1 MNHQHS
7 GLIEALTFDTFVSAS
22 GNRAALSA
30 SRNAVAMLGHACN
43 PLFICGRSASGKT
56 HLLHAIGNAVREVSP
71 SVAVGY
77 ICAED
82 YCSSVATAYRKKTF
96 ENFRSRLRALD
107 LLLLDDVQLLKDKSR
122 SQEEL
127 ASLIDALVRDK
138 KQVVIASDVR
148 PDALEGFSERLVT
161 RLSSGAIVRIDPV
174 RPIPLGCED
183 RAGEPVISTDDIA
196 RAVRQV
202 EGVISGGERDPDRMP
217 KLLEAIRRV
226 WVQEGTDLRLG
237 QLLMNLSAEHGVGN
251 DLFYVEDD
259 QLVEWLSDKERT
271 LMTLRPAGR
280 QVVLMLETSGIPV
293 EENRIVEIA
302 MLEVIEG
309 RITRTYHA
317 CVDPC
322 MEVSDGAA
330 YYHGLTTDFVKGLPK
345 FSDIAAE
352 VIAFIGN
359 AQLVVWNER
368 FCIQALNQELEA
380 LGLPNLDDLAASVV
394 QVNKEAR
401 RRWPSEENDMDLVS
415 VRLGVPLVDE
425 PHHGLVK
432 AIQLF
437 RNYQA
442 LLALPAI
449 EG

>member
-56 HLLHAIGNAVREVSP
+56 HLLHAIGNAVREMSP
-71 SVAVGY
+71 SVTVGY
-77 ICAED
+77 ISTED

-107 LLLLDDVQLLKDKSR
+107 LLLLDDVQLLKDKPR

-174 RPIPLGCED
+174 RPIPLKGVG
-183 RAGEPVISTDDIA
+183 RAGEPAISVDDIA
-196 RAVRQV
+196 RAAKRV
-202 EGVISGGERDPDRMP
+202 EGVFPGGERDPDRIS

-226 WVQEGTDLRLG
+226 WIQEGTDLRLC
-237 QLLMNLSAEHGVGN
+237 QLLANLSAEHGVGN
-251 DLFYVEDD
+251 DLFHVEDD

-271 LMTLRPAGR
+271 LMTLRPTGR
-280 QVVLMLETSGIPV
+280 QVVLMLETTGIPV

-309 RITRTYHA
+309 HITRTYHA
-317 CVDPC
+317 CVDPG

-330 YYHGLTTDFVKGLPK
+330 YYHGLTTDFVNGLPK

-368 FCIQALNQELEA
+368 FCVQALNQELEA
-380 LGLPNLDDLAASVV
+380 LVLPNLDDLVASVIV
-394 QVNKEAR
+394 VCKESS

-432 AIQLF
+432 AIQLL

-449 EG
+449 ED

>member
-71 SVAVGY
+71 SVTVGY

>member
-1 MNHQHS
+1 VNHQHS

-56 HLLHAIGNAVREVSP
+56 HLLHAIGNAVREVNP
-71 SVAVGY
+71 SMTVGY
-77 ICAED
+77 ISTED
-82 YCSSVATAYRKKTF
+82 YCVSVTTAYRKKSF

-148 PDALEGFSERLVT
+148 PDALEGFSEGLVT

-174 RPIPLGCED
+174 RPIPLKGVD
-183 RAGEPVISTDDIA
+183 RAGEPALSVDDIA
-196 RAVRQV
+196 RAAKRV
-202 EGVISGGERDPDRMP
+202 EGVFSGGERDPDRIP

-259 QLVEWLSDKERT
+259 QLVEWLSGKERA
-271 LMTLRPAGR
+271 LRPDGR
-280 QVVLMLETSGIPV
+280 QVVLMLETTGIPV

-317 CVDPC
+317 CVDPG

-330 YYHGLTTDFVKGLPK
+330 YYHGLTTDFVNGLPK
-345 FSDIAAE
+345 FSDITAE
-352 VIAFIGN
+352 VIAFISN

-368 FCIQALNQELEA
+368 FCVQALNQELEA
-380 LGLPNLDDLAASVV
+380 LGLPNLDDLAASVIV
-394 QVNKEAR
+394 VCKESR

-415 VRLGVPLVDE
+415 VRLGIPLVDE

-432 AIQLF
+432 AIQLL

-442 LLALPAI
+442 LLAI
-449 EG
+449 ED

>member
-71 SVAVGY
+71 SVTVGY
-77 ICAED
+77 ICTED

-107 LLLLDDVQLLKDKSR
+107 LLLLDDVQLLKDKPR

-174 RPIPLGCED
+174 RPIPLNGVD
-183 RAGEPVISTDDIA
+183 RAGEPAISPDDIA

-202 EGVISGGERDPDRMP
+202 EGVFSGGARDPDRIP

-226 WVQEGTDLRLG
+226 WAQEGTDLRLG
-237 QLLMNLSAEHGVGN
+237 QLLMNLSAEYGVGN

-259 QLVEWLSDKERT
+259 QLVEWLLDKESK
-271 LMTLRPAGR
+271 LIPLRPSGR
-280 QVVLMLETSGIPV
+280 QVFVQIEMSGTPV
-293 EENRIVEIA
+293 EKNRLVEIA
-302 MLEVIEG
+302 MLEAIEG

-317 CVDPC
+317 CIDPE
-322 MEVSDGAA
+322 MAISEGAA
-330 YYHGLTTDFVKGLPK
+330 YCHGLTTDFAKGLPK
-345 FSDIAAE
+345 FADIAAE
-352 VIAFIGN
+352 ITAFIRN
-359 AQLVVWNER
+359 AEVVVWNER
-368 FCIQALNQELEA
+368 FVMEAINQELVT
-380 LGLPNLDDLAASVV
+380 LGLPKLDDLAASIIVV
-394 QVNKEAR
+394 CKESR

-432 AIQLF
+432 AIQLL

-449 EG
+449 ED

>member
-22 GNRAALSA
+22 GNRAALSS

-71 SVAVGY
+71 SVTVGY
-77 ICAED
+77 ICTED

-107 LLLLDDVQLLKDKSR
+107 LLLLDDVQLLKDKPR

-174 RPIPLGCED
+174 RPIPLNGVD
-183 RAGEPVISTDDIA
+183 RAGEPAISPDDIA

-202 EGVISGGERDPDRMP
+202 EGVFSGGARDPDRIP

-226 WVQEGTDLRLG
+226 WAQEGTDLRLG
-237 QLLMNLSAEHGVGN
+237 QLLMNLSAEYGVGN

-280 QVVLMLETSGIPV
+280 QVVLMLETTGIPV

-309 RITRTYHA
+309 HITRTYHA
-317 CVDPC
+317 CVDPG

-330 YYHGLTTDFVKGLPK
+330 YYHGLTTEFVSGLPK

-368 FCIQALNQELEA
+368 FCVQALNQELEA
-380 LGLPNLDDLAASVV
+380 LGLPNLDDMAASVIV
-394 QVNKEAR
+394 VCKESR

-415 VRLGVPLVDE
+415 NRLGLPLVEE

-449 EG
+449 ED